1 MQLSARPHLA
11 HPTVT
16 SPTRRDDN
24 RNTQGHVSSE
34 RAHRPNRTRTQPHT
48 ATAERRHS
56 YAVACLAKMQADGV
70 DVYAA
75 LPLLA
80 TYMGHADIVSAEYYL
95 RLDPSAWADID
106 QAMKDTYTG
115 VFPQEAV

>member
-1 MQLSARPHLA
+1 MQLSALPHLA

-48 ATAERRHS
+48 ATAERRHHFA
-56 YAVACLAKMQADGV
+56 YANIERWMTQGRDVTAMLPYLAR
-70 DVYAA
+70 
-75 LPLLA
+75 
-80 TYMGHADIVSAEYYL
+80 YMGHAGFESTFYYVNSREL
-95 RLDPSAWADID
+95 HQMGS
-106 QAMKDTYTG
+106 
-115 VFPQEAV
+115 